1 MAENA
6 GYPGLSLVTISMAC
20 PNCSLVLASQAGFLR
35 YPEDGLQCGAGSHN
49 PELWGRLLYSF
60 FHFFLSSSVF
70 GTGCEHDR
78 CVIAK
83 LESFPPVKALE
94 QIRQASSSKCY

>member
-1 MAENA
+1 MEQVLITLSCGE
-6 GYPGLSLVTISMAC
+6 GYFIL
-20 PNCSLVLASQAGFLR
+20 
-35 YPEDGLQCGAGSHN
+35 
-49 PELWGRLLYSF
+49 F
-60 FHFFLSSSVF
+60 FIFLSSSVF

-83 LESFPPVKALE
+83 LESFPPVKVLE